1 MSNGELDANDGVMM
15 KIAGVAYTKGI
26 GTHSPSKLTWALGG
40 QYKQFV
46 SDVGL
51 DDEVDGAALG
61 TVVFRVVVDGVEVY
75 DSGVM
80 GYEDAAKQVNL
91 DVTGKNTLELFVDD
105 AADDVAYDHADW
117 AGARLRK

>member
-1 MSNGELDANDGVMM
+1 
-15 KIAGVAYTKGI
+15 
-26 GTHSPSKLTWALGG
+26 
-40 QYKQFV
+40 
-46 SDVGL
+46 VGL

-61 TVVFRVVVDGVEVY
+61 TVVFRVVGDGVEVY

-91 DVTGKNTLELFVDD
+91 DVTGKNTLELFGDD